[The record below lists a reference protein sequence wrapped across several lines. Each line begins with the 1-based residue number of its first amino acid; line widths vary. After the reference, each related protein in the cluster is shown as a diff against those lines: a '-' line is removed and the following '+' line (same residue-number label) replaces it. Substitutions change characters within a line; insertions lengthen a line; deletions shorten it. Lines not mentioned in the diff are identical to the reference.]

1 MWRSG
6 SRQDPGSWRTGP
18 GVTGG
23 GKLRKLRGY
32 LETKWGTE
40 RTLRRLKVRIMMIT
54 VNRDAWV
61 LVLGVCRRLGR
72 WKSPSPAFIPGQ
84 RVKRR
89 ASLDLALSQRL
100 SEGNQAR
107 QQSGQRHAR
116 RHGEICGGGLKSP
129 ALIMLYSFSDW

>member
-1 MWRSG
+1 
-6 SRQDPGSWRTGP
+6 
-18 GVTGG
+18 
-23 GKLRKLRGY
+23 
-32 LETKWGTE
+32 
-40 RTLRRLKVRIMMIT
+40 MIT